1 MKITDIDF
9 KEIFENVETSAWYGS
24 GNTERYITDGN
35 NLLFIEGY
43 TYEPGY
49 EFFSATHKI
58 VLNGEVLFGTNS
70 RNVSAY
76 NNEEYNFGKLK
87 SDEEAID
94 YIKNIFGKKEISIS
108 NEEPTENQE
117 LEEEEEL

>member
-1 MKITDIDF
+1 M
-9 KEIFENVETSAWYGS
+9 VG
-24 GNTERYITDGN
+24 
-35 NLLFIEGY
+35 NLLRSR
-43 TYEPGY
+43 TQP
-49 EFFSATHKI
+49 
-58 VLNGEVLFGTNS
+58 VLFGTNS

-108 NEEPTENQE
+108 NEEPTENEEQD
-117 LEEEEEL
+117 EEEEL